1 MYDDEKWLRS
11 GDRRFTKTKRSSR
24 DVIDQN
30 EIQTYASL
38 ENMLHK
44 AIHAVRQLKKK
55 GNTYTSSAPKQQ
67 CKSSYLS
74 NSDLK
79 TNKISFNKS
88 KAVKSISKVF
98 STRCFKCHRVGHY
111 AKHKPLVTLEN
122 VETEPEKE
130 LISTKVRSSDHTD
143 QTDRA
148 VPRTSRLKLRQEPR
162 PDDQIPRTG
171 ACLSLTVLHSKINGQ
186 DKTEF
191 ERVDFK
197 IDRATSSL
205 ASLDCTGSH
214 TGPVVSLRS
223 WYIKSHSASL
233 DDPFIPFQF
242 QKCHR
247 LLGSYQTPGQSH
259 PSRFGRI
266 NLVSEPLWLVVSLRS
281 WYIKSHSA
289 SLDDPF
295 IPFQFQKFI
304 AFSVHIKHPAK
315 AILPILGVS
324 TWYQSHFG
332 WMIGLHGKSNLA
344 STPQQDVFYPLRIAF
359 EKKIQTIFGDKKQFV
374 SNGFDVVYKRRK
386 KQNMYDDEKW
396 LRSGD
401 RPFTKTK
408 RSSRDVIDQ
417 NEIQTYASL
426 EKMLHKAIHAFR
438 QLKKK
443 GNIYTSSAPK
453 QQ

>member
-1 MYDDEKWLRS
+1 MSRVIPHLLTIHSFHSSSRSVIAFSVLAYWPCPQDMLQDTLNLDKYSSCRPAVALLLSSPFSIIFYVVSLRSWYIKSHSASLDDPFTPFQFQKCHRLLDSYQTPGQSHPSHFGRINLVSEPLWLDDWTSREIESGFNPTTRHFYPLRIAFEKKIQTIFGDKKQFVSNEFDVVQKRRKKQNMYDDEKWLRS

-214 TGPVVSLRS
+214 TGPVRRTC
-223 WYIKSHSASL
+223 
-233 DDPFIPFQF
+233 F
-242 QKCHR
+242 
-247 LLGSYQTPGQSH
+247 
-259 PSRFGRI
+259 
-266 NLVSEPLWLVVSLRS
+266 
-281 WYIKSHSA
+281 
-289 SLDDPF
+289 
-295 IPFQFQKFI
+295 
-304 AFSVHIKHPAK
+304 
-315 AILPILGVS
+315 
-324 TWYQSHFG
+324 
-332 WMIGLHGKSNLA
+332 
-344 STPQQDVFYPLRIAF
+344 
-359 EKKIQTIFGDKKQFV
+359 KI
-374 SNGFDVVYKRRK
+374 
-386 KQNMYDDEKW
+386 
-396 LRSGD
+396 
-401 RPFTKTK
+401 
-408 RSSRDVIDQ
+408 
-417 NEIQTYASL
+417 
-426 EKMLHKAIHAFR
+426 H
-438 QLKKK
+438 
-443 GNIYTSSAPK
+443 
-453 QQ
+453 